1 MTKDKKFDCVE
12 MMHEGQAKTK
22 ERLEGMSVEEK
33 LAYYKK
39 RAEEVRNEQARLQS
53 DSSVTIN
60 PS

>member
-1 MTKDKKFDCVE
+1 MTKSKNFDCVE

-22 ERLEGMSVEEK
+22 ERLEGMSLEEK
-33 LAYYKK
+33 LQYYKR

-53 DSSVTIN
+53 GSSVTSN